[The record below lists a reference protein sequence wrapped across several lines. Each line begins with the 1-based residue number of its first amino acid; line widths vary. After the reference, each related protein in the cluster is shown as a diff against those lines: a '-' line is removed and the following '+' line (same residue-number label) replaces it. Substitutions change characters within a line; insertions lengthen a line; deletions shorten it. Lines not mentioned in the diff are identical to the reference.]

1 MKLKKVK
8 ELLSEAVCIMTSS
21 SFLNLNFSALTF
33 ELVRTQ
39 NRGGR
44 GARQKAYVC
53 VQVGRGLMK
62 LKYVRKMFL
71 DSR

>member
-39 NRGGR
+39 NRGGGGGGLVKKR
-44 GARQKAYVC
+44 MFAYKWE
-53 VQVGRGLMK
+53 GG
-62 LKYVRKMFL
+62 
-71 DSR
+71 